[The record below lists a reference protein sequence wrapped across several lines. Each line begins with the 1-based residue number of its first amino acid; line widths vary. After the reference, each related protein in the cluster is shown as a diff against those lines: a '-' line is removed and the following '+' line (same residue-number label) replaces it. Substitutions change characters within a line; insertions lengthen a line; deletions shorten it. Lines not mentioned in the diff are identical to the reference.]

1 MRRRTLALLALIVTG
16 GISAGAFYSRHGD
29 VPPELTTAAVSRGS
43 ISTVVTATGTLQPI
57 TNVQVGA
64 EITGIVESLNA
75 DFNSMVHKGQVLARL
90 DQSTFLS
97 TLQQARANLVSAQA
111 DAARLRVA
119 KTAADMAL
127 TRARE
132 LSARQLLPAQDLE
145 SAETAA
151 KTAATDVDA
160 ADAKVAQA
168 QAAVRMAQVNLD
180 KTIITA
186 PIDGVVTARN
196 VDVGQTVSAS
206 FSAPTVFVIAADLTR
221 MQLNA
226 NIDESDVG
234 QVHAGQPVSFHVDA
248 YPDRVFHGTLTQAR
262 LNAATVSNVVTY
274 SAIIDAPNP
283 TLELKPGMTAT
294 LNIEVA
300 RHDNVLRAPAAALRF
315 RPDADVLAHYAE
327 SPSIPVPAPGKAMW
341 VMNGNTIAPV
351 AVTAGISD
359 GAYTEVTGPSI
370 GDGTLVVTR
379 ATAPNA
385 GTTPV
390 TSTQGNPLLPQRP
403 AFGRRF

>member
-1 MRRRTLALLALIVTG
+1 VLLALIVAG
-16 GISAGAFYSRHGD
+16 GITAGAFYSRHGD
-29 VPPELTTAAVSRGS
+29 APPELTTASLTRGS
-43 ISTVVTATGTLQPI
+43 IVSEVTATGTLQPV
-57 TNVQVGA
+57 TNVEVGA

-90 DQSTFLS
+90 DPSTLQS

-119 KTAADMAL
+119 KSAADMAL

-132 LSARQLLPAQDLE
+132 LSARELLPAQDLQ

-151 KTAATDVDA
+151 KTAASDVDA
-160 ADAKVAQA
+160 AAAKVTQA
-168 QAAVRMAQVNLD
+168 EAAVRMAQVNLD
-180 KTIITA
+180 KTVITS

-206 FSAPTVFVIAADLTR
+206 FSAPTIFVIAADLTR

-248 YPDRVFHGTLTQAR
+248 YPDREFRGTVREIR
-262 LNAATVSNVVTY
+262 LDPATVSNVVTY
-274 SAIIDAPNP
+274 SGIIDAPNP

-327 SPSIPVPAPGKAMW
+327 SPSTPVPPAGKAMW
-341 VMNGNTIAPV
+341 VMNANTIAPV
-351 AVTAGISD
+351 TVAAGISD
-359 GAYTEVTGPSI
+359 GAYTEVSGSSI
-370 GDGTLVVTR
+370 GDGTVVVTR
-379 ATAPNA
+379 ATAPNT
-385 GTTPV
+385 GTPQAATGE
-390 TSTQGNPLLPQRP
+390 GNPLLPQRP
-403 AFGRRF
+403 GFFRR

>member
-1 MRRRTLALLALIVTG
+1 MRRTTLVLLALIVAG
-16 GISAGAFYSRHGD
+16 GITAGAFYSRHGD
-29 VPPELTTAAVSRGS
+29 APPELTTASLTRGS
-43 ISTVVTATGTLQPI
+43 IVSEVTATGTLQPV
-57 TNVQVGA
+57 TNVEVGA

-90 DQSTFLS
+90 DPSTLQS

-119 KTAADMAL
+119 KSAADMAL

-132 LSARQLLPAQDLE
+132 LSARELLPAQDLQ

-151 KTAATDVDA
+151 KTAASDVDA
-160 ADAKVAQA
+160 AAAKVTQA
-168 QAAVRMAQVNLD
+168 EAAVRMAQVNLD
-180 KTIITA
+180 KTVITS

-206 FSAPTVFVIAADLTR
+206 FSAPTIFVIAADLTR

-248 YPDRVFHGTLTQAR
+248 YPDREFRGTVREIR
-262 LNAATVSNVVTY
+262 LDPATVSNVVTY
-274 SAIIDAPNP
+274 SGIIDAPNP

-327 SPSIPVPAPGKAMW
+327 SPSTPVPPAGKAMW

-351 AVTAGISD
+351 TVAAGISD
-359 GAYTEVTGPSI
+359 GAYTEVSGSSI
-370 GDGTLVVTR
+370 GDGTVVVTR
-379 ATAPNA
+379 ATAPNT
-385 GTTPV
+385 GTPQAATGE
-390 TSTQGNPLLPQRP
+390 GNPLLPQRP
-403 AFGRRF
+403 GFFRR